1 MEPTNQQFC
10 MLCNHK
16 IHGRTDKKFC
26 NDNCR
31 NAYHNKINH
40 SENILIRNIKA
51 KLFRN
56 RKILSETSGD
66 RSVCTINRSLLVS
79 KGFQF
84 EFMTQMHSN
93 KHGSVTY
100 FCYDYSYK
108 LINDSSIQILSPNK
122 K

>member
-10 MLCNHK
+10 LHCNHN
-16 IHGRTDKKFC
+16 IRGRTDKKFC

-31 NAYHNKINH
+31 NAYHNKNNH
-40 SENILIRNIKA
+40 TENILIRHIKA
-51 KLFRN
+51 ILVRN
-56 RKILSETSGD
+56 RKILSETIGD
-66 RSVCTINRSLLVS
+66 KSVCTVNRSLLIS

-93 KHGSVTY
+93 KQGSFTY
-100 FCYDYSYK
+100 FCYDYRYK
-108 LINDSSIQILSPNK
+108 IANDSSIQILNPNK